1 MGKSAWIS
9 KSLVAE
15 LALAVS
21 MVGSGF
27 CAGIRDGYDQKVG
40 QDIFEF
46 SVISLADLVTC
57 EKSRLSPN
65 PLSTYV
71 ASLIWYINMAHC
83 SDQIYLREDGRI
95 VGEWDHSSL
104 FPFADLNTL
113 ESH

>member
-1 MGKSAWIS
+1 M
-9 KSLVAE
+9 
-15 LALAVS
+15 
-21 MVGSGF
+21 
-27 CAGIRDGYDQKVG
+27 IR
-40 QDIFEF
+40 
-46 SVISLADLVTC
+46 LADFVTC
-57 EKSRLSPN
+57 EKSGLSPS

-71 ASLIWYINMAHC
+71 DSLIWYMKMAHR